1 MKIEIRSTA
10 NGYVVKTDESYI
22 DGFKEYVYRSIDVLS
37 MLEFIGYVINDRKV
51 IVKEK

>member
-22 DGFKEYVYRSIDVLS
+22 DGFREYVYRSVDIFP
-37 MLEFIGYVINDRKV
+37 MLEFVGSLLNDRKV
-51 IVKEK
+51 IVKER